1 MFLLQL
7 HWTDDPSLFPMRINT
22 IICVIG
28 ISNRE
33 LLRHEPTRN
42 VAISFF
48 QPVLIRE
55 KVPLL
60 TLYVIVQNHPVL
72 HSPEVKTIIYYTC

>member
-1 MFLLQL
+1 MI
-7 HWTDDPSLFPMRINT
+7 HHYSPMRINT

-55 KVPLL
+55 KVQ
-60 TLYVIVQNHPVL
+60 TAHTVCYCSE
-72 HSPEVKTIIYYTC
+72 SPCFTFT